1 MTGAASS
8 RLRRLDRLI
17 DLGTAG
23 YSQTQR
29 RRLNALNA
37 TAALIVVSSAAY
49 ALSYALTDGWSYR
62 WVIAI
67 NLGLVAMA
75 LTVPL
80 AHRVNEL
87 LGGLI
92 ILVTE
97 VPALFGLVA
106 LLGRDSGI
114 QLNLVIGAAATFFI
128 LGCSRLL
135 LAVLAVVVCSAA
147 HVAAWFL
154 FPVGIVPAQPG
165 FLAQLY
171 IGSAVTT
178 FGLIAALT
186 YFSFHL
192 VEQAEAAAA
201 AANQAKS
208 DFLAAMSHEIRTPMN
223 GVLGMLELL
232 GLSPLDSEQRHRLQ
246 VARDSSHSLLRVVN
260 QILDFSKIEAGMLE
274 LNPEPASIA
283 AILDDVHE
291 LYASA
296 ASGKNLLLT
305 VSVDPRISPAVVVDH
320 LRLQQILNNFVSNA
334 LKFTTEGSVALN
346 AALSE
351 HRDGADSVAFT
362 VTDTGIGIS
371 PEGQKKLFQPF
382 VQAERDTTR
391 RFGGT
396 GLGLAIC
403 RQLADLMGGV
413 IDIDSD
419 IGRGTTMRLTV
430 PLPIVDPN
438 EISNDEESGPVTAA
452 LLDARPAAPSIAAA
466 AAEGSL
472 VLVADDHST
481 NRMIM
486 GAQLRLLGY
495 ACETAADGRQGF
507 ELWQSGRFGLVF
519 TDCHMPEMDGYE

>member
-1 MTGAASS
+1 
-8 RLRRLDRLI
+8 
-17 DLGTAG
+17 
-23 YSQTQR
+23 
-29 RRLNALNA
+29 
-37 TAALIVVSSAAY
+37 
-49 ALSYALTDGWSYR
+49 
-62 WVIAI
+62 
-67 NLGLVAMA
+67 
-75 LTVPL
+75 
-80 AHRVNEL
+80 
-87 LGGLI
+87 
-92 ILVTE
+92 
-97 VPALFGLVA
+97 
-106 LLGRDSGI
+106 
-114 QLNLVIGAAATFFI
+114 
-128 LGCSRLL
+128 
-135 LAVLAVVVCSAA
+135 
-147 HVAAWFL
+147 
-154 FPVGIVPAQPG
+154 
-165 FLAQLY
+165 
-171 IGSAVTT
+171 
-178 FGLIAALT
+178 
-186 YFSFHL
+186 
-192 VEQAEAAAA
+192 
-201 AANQAKS
+201 
-208 DFLAAMSHEIRTPMN
+208 
-223 GVLGMLELL
+223 
-232 GLSPLDSEQRHRLQ
+232 
-246 VARDSSHSLLRVVN
+246 
-260 QILDFSKIEAGMLE
+260 MLE

-438 EISNDEESGPVTAA
+438 EISNDEEFGAGH
-452 LLDARPAAPSIAAA
+452 R
-466 AAEGSL
+466 G
-472 VLVADDHST
+472 VA
-481 NRMIM
+481 
-486 GAQLRLLGY
+486 
-495 ACETAADGRQGF
+495 
-507 ELWQSGRFGLVF
+507 
-519 TDCHMPEMDGYE
+519 